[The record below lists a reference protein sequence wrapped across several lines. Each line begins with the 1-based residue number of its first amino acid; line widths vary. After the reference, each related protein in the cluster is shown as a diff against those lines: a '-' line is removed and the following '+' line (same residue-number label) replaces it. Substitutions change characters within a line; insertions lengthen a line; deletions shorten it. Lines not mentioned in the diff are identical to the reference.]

1 MMTHI
6 FVSTFYSHKINK
18 CFIIFTSRSIMKLSA
33 IRRFSSNAR
42 NEMKSKM
49 IIFGGNG
56 YVGQNIIKAANELS
70 NDIDIVVI
78 SRSGGKNVKKDKFCN
93 VSWIE
98 GDLTGGDESWKSHLT
113 EASCAISCVG
123 AFGSNAHMEKVNGDA
138 NINAISSCL
147 KAGVGRFTF
156 ISTVDNNLPSFVLS
170 GYSINFF
177 LKFYF
182 A

>member
-1 MMTHI
+1 
-6 FVSTFYSHKINK
+6 
-18 CFIIFTSRSIMKLSA
+18 MKLSA

-56 YVGQNIIKAANELS
+56 YVGQNIIKAANEIC

-78 SRSGGKNVKKDKFCN
+78 SRSGGKNVKKDKFSN

-98 GDLTGGDESWKSHLT
+98 GDLAGGDESWKSHLT

-170 GYSINFF
+170 GYSIIFC